1 MVRFLQSAWMTML
14 IGGILFFGT
23 TALLLKPDKFQ
34 GLAADAAE
42 TSLLKVS
49 NEPSWKFRNP
59 EMDQWIEEIKREK
72 QSLDAR
78 AQQLKD
84 LEMRLNAERQEI
96 AAATQTVYQLQT
108 DFDKNVVRINAQD
121 ENNLKRQAKLI
132 SSMSPDGAASM
143 LNQMGDDDVVRILF
157 TMKPDD
163 ASLALDNF
171 SKLGKDQAKRAATL
185 IERMRRTMP
194 PATANSN

>member
-1 MVRFLQSAWMTML
+1 MTML

-23 TALLLKPDKFQ
+23 TVLLLKPEKFQ
-34 GLAADAAE
+34 GAIAATGDMQ
-42 TSLLKVS
+42 LLKSS

-72 QSLDAR
+72 ESLDAR

-84 LEMRLNAERQEI
+84 LEVRLNAERQEI

-121 ENNLKRQAKLI
+121 ATNLKRQAKLI

-143 LNQMGDDDVVRILF
+143 LNQMSDDDVVRILF
-157 TMKPDD
+157 TMKADD
-163 ASLALDNF
+163 ASLALDTL
-171 SKLGKDQAKRAATL
+171 SKLGKDQAKRAATI

-194 PATANSN
+194 PAAANSN